1 MRAGETAVVEANW
14 LERIGWMLAAGFASG
29 FGVWLWASFKKVDKL
44 VHEKDLQRLEE
55 NFNHR
60 FAEFEF
66 RVIEPIKKRNSQFE
80 QKFDTLNK
88 KLDEM
93 NETLIVI
100 RTQLEVQK

>member
-1 MRAGETAVVEANW
+1 MRAGETSAMEQNW
-14 LERIGWMLAAGFASG
+14 LERIGWMLAAAIASG

-66 RVIEPIKKRNSQFE
+66 RVIDPIKKRNSQFE
-80 QKFDTLNK
+80 AKFDTLNK

-93 NETLIVI
+93 NETLIEI
-100 RTQLEVQK
+100 RTQLKVQK